1 MQSWGLI
8 LLAVIAVCCV
18 VQAVVQTVVLL
29 GLARTGDRLARR
41 VDEMQTKLDADIG
54 PLLQNLAR
62 ITQNVSE
69 VSELATQQA
78 RRIDGVLATTVDT
91 VEDGL
96 EAVRRSVLAPL
107 ARFSDLTAVLRGL
120 RRGLEVYRQ
129 LGGLEAQ
136 GRGASRR
143 YAEDEH
149 LFI

>member
-18 VQAVVQTVVLL
+18 VQAVIQAVVLL

-41 VDEMQTKLDADIG
+41 VDEMQSKLDTDIG
-54 PLLQNLAR
+54 PLLQNLTR
-62 ITQNVSE
+62 ITKNVSE
-69 VSELATQQA
+69 VSEMAAEQA

>member
-1 MQSWGLI
+1 MQSWGLF

-41 VDEMQTKLDADIG
+41 VDEMQTKLDGDIR
-54 PLLQNLAR
+54 PLLQHLAR
-62 ITQNVSE
+62 ITQNVSD
-69 VSELATQQA
+69 VSDLAAEQA
-78 RRIDGVLATTVDT
+78 RRIDGVLTTTVDS
-91 VEDGL
+91 VEEGI
-96 EAVRRSVLAPL
+96 EAVRRSVLSPL
-107 ARFSDLTAVLRGL
+107 ARFSDLGAVLRGL

-129 LGGLEAQ
+129 LGGIEAQ
-136 GRGASRR
+136 GRGQSRQ

>member
-1 MQSWGLI
+1 MQSWGLV
-8 LLAVIAVCCV
+8 LLAIIAVCCV

-41 VDEMQTKLDADIG
+41 VEDMQTKLDGDIR

-62 ITQNVSE
+62 ISQNVSE
-69 VSELATQQA
+69 VSDLAAEQA
-78 RRIDGVLATTVDT
+78 RRIDGVLAHTIDT

-96 EAVRRSVLAPL
+96 AAVQRSVVAPL
-107 ARFSDLTAVLRGL
+107 SRFSDLAAILRGL

>member
-62 ITQNVSE
+62 ITKNVSE